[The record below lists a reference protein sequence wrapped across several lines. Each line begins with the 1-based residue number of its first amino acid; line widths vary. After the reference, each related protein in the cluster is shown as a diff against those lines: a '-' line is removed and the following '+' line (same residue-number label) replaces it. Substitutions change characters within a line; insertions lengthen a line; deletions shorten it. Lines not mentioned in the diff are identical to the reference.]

1 MIEHIILA
9 NLIENEEYSRK
20 TLPFL
25 KDEYFKNQPDKLA
38 FQLIDN
44 YVKVYNALPTKEA
57 LYIELQNKTGIS
69 QDTFEKTTELIFE
82 LNADV
87 NTKQEWLLEQSE
99 KFCQDAAV
107 YNAVF
112 EAISILDGK
121 TEKLTKG
128 AIPELLQNALAVSF
142 DTTIGHNFLEDWER
156 RYELYHTKEAKIAFD
171 LEFFN
176 IITKGGVSRKTLN
189 VILAG
194 TGVGKTLA
202 MCHFAASHLSQ
213 GYNVLYITMEMAEE
227 RIAERIDANLLD
239 LRIDELSSI
248 DKTSYQSRILKLREK
263 TQGKL
268 VIKEYPT
275 SSASSSNFKHLLNE
289 LKLKKN
295 FIPDIIYID
304 YINICCSS
312 RVKYSVNIN
321 SYTYIKSIAEE
332 LRGLAVEFDVP
343 IITATQT
350 TRSGYTNTDVGLEDT
365 SESFGLPATADLMFA
380 LIVTEELQELNQ
392 IMVKQLKNRYNDPT
406 YKRKFV
412 IGVDRSKMRL
422 YDVEQN
428 AQDDLLIEDTPIMDE
443 TEFGIRYDEDI
454 KAISKYDRFN
464 GII

>member
-1 MIEHIILA
+1 MIEQLILA

-25 KDEYFKNQPDKLA
+25 KQDYFKNQPDKLT
-38 FQLIDN
+38 FNLIDD
-44 YVKVYNALPTKEA
+44 YVRKYNAIPTKEA
-57 LYIELQNKTGIS
+57 LYIELQNKTGLS
-69 QDTFEKTTELIFE
+69 QDTFDKTTDLIFG
-82 LNADV
+82 LSADV
-87 NTKQEWLLEQSE
+87 NTKIEWLIEQSE

-112 EAISILDGK
+112 DAISILDGK
-121 TEKLTKG
+121 NDKLSKG
-128 AIPELLQNALAVSF
+128 SIPDLLQKALAVSF
-142 DTTIGHNFLEDWER
+142 DTTIGHNFLDDWEH
-156 RYELYHTKEAKIAFD
+156 RYALYHTKEKKIAFD
-171 LEFFN
+171 LEEFN
-176 IITKGGVSRKTLN
+176 KITKGGVSRKTLN

-239 LRIDELSSI
+239 LRIDELAVVP
-248 DKTSYQSRILKLREK
+248 KETYESRILKLKEK

-275 SSASSSNFKHLLNE
+275 SSASSANFKHLLNE

-295 FIPDIIYID
+295 FVPDVIYID

-312 RVKYSVNIN
+312 RVKYSVNVN
-321 SYTYIKSIAEE
+321 SYTYIKAIAEE

-406 YKRKFV
+406 YRRKFV

-422 YDVEQN
+422 YDVEQI
-428 AQDDLLIEDTPIMDE
+428 AQEDLLIEDKPIMDE
-443 TEFGIRYDEDI
+443 TEFGIRYEDDV
-454 KAISKYDRFN
+454 KPISKYDKFN
-464 GII
+464 GIF